1 MEIASWGIEQWKGI
15 LEIGSPV
22 VALVFAGLAL
32 VIDARVRRAQ
42 TIIEITKQHREL
54 WTYFH
59 ERPALAHLLDKNR
72 DLTVHPLADEEVHF
86 VNFLVNHLRATFYAN
101 RAGIYAQPECI
112 AEDIQSFF
120 SYPAVLAA
128 WQAKKKS
135 HEPKFVAFIERN
147 LAEVAA

>member
-1 MEIASWGIEQWKGI
+1 MESAAWGIEQWKGI

-59 ERPALAHLLDKNR
+59 DVTGHFKTSHSGSIQNP
-72 DLTVHPLADEEVHF
+72 PL
-86 VNFLVNHLRATFYAN
+86 
-101 RAGIYAQPECI
+101 
-112 AEDIQSFF
+112 
-120 SYPAVLAA
+120 
-128 WQAKKKS
+128 
-135 HEPKFVAFIERN
+135 
-147 LAEVAA
+147 